1 MTEAMIARQE
11 LHDFIDIL
19 PEQGIAAI
27 KPLFSFLAEQYEPV
41 TIETDLTDEEHAL
54 IADSV
59 KRYHEHPE
67 TFVTLDS
74 ILQAN
79 T

>member
-1 MTEAMIARQE
+1 MTQAQATAVRQE
-11 LHDFIDIL
+11 LHTFIDTL
-19 PEQGIAAI
+19 PDHRIFALQPLLADLAVFDEQV
-27 KPLFSFLAEQYEPV
+27 Y
-41 TIETDLTDEEHAL
+41 IETDLTDEEHAL

-74 ILQAN
+74 LM
-79 T
+79 